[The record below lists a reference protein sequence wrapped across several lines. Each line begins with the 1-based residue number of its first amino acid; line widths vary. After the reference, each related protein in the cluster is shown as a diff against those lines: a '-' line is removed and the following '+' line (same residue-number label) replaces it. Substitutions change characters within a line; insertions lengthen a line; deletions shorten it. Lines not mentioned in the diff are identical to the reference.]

1 MADKPVT
8 REEKYLAYL
17 AGDYKG
23 ELTKPITRKEK
34 YLYELC
40 LKGIGGEISPEEI
53 KNAVNEYL
61 EKNPVKPGATTEQTQ
76 QIEQNKTD
84 IASLKEETNSLK
96 GDLTQ
101 LDERVQ
107 AIKVAGGNEDY
118 RPNYF
123 TDDFKITEGIR
134 INNGVESSNE
144 SYFATD
150 FLPID
155 GIVSF
160 ADFYTPLYMNAIFF
174 YDASKTYIGKASAN
188 DIPESAKYYRISEQI
203 IGWKS
208 LYTTYGNVAGYGL
221 NRYYRQLPKENGG
234 IALANNVNLV
244 DVLSDPTKPT
254 VTINFYGDSNTYGY
268 GVEQKSWAYYIAQ
281 GIKAN
286 FTGEYKYYV
295 GHPHVQAFCNMN
307 TQANPYPALKGFTNQ
322 NIEDLPYIRIR
333 TTATSVKVG
342 WNGTGDGNLVID
354 GNYDDVRP
362 VSNGDTVAL
371 DGALH
376 ILDLKPSVANIMN
389 YNPYFAISKT
399 IVCNNYGVAGRSSQN
414 QEVTGINSCDLA
426 FMMIGTNDGNN
437 NIWEGSQNVFL
448 LQSII
453 NPSKVIGI
461 LPPANRSNATLFR
474 QIAHIK
480 QLYDVIG
487 VRYLRVPYFNELISI
502 DDTLMQSDGLHYT
515 QKGHIALANAIS
527 SECGACIN
535 VWEGKEFSAT
545 VTDTFANIS

>member
-1 MADKPVT
+1 MADNIA
-8 REEKYLAYL
+8 RALAIQ
-17 AGDYKG
+17 AKKG
-23 ELTKPITRKEK
+23 LDTETIKSTTTEWLETN
-34 YLYELC
+34 
-40 LKGIGGEISPEEI
+40 GIKTGATAEQVAQI
-53 KNAVNEYL
+53 
-61 EKNPVKPGATTEQTQ
+61 EKNTS
-76 QIEQNKTD
+76 D
-84 IASLKEETNSLK
+84 ISQLSEENAELKS
-96 GDLTQ
+96 DLTQ
-101 LDERVQ
+101 LDDRVQ
-107 AIKVAGGNEDY
+107 TIEVEGGKEDY

-134 INNGVESSNE
+134 INNGVESSNK

-155 GIVSF
+155 GIISF
-160 ADFYTPLYMNAIFF
+160 ADFYTPLYMNGIFF
-174 YDASKTYIGKASAN
+174 YDASKTYIGKASVN
-188 DIPESAKYYRISEQI
+188 DIPESAKYYRISDQI

-244 DVLSDPTKPT
+244 DVISDPTKPT

-307 TQANPYPALKGFTNQ
+307 TQASPYPALKGFTNQ
-322 NIEDLPYIRIR
+322 QIKDLPYIRIR

-376 ILDLKPSVANIMN
+376 VLDLKPSVANVMN

-414 QEVTGINSCDLA
+414 QDVTGINSCDLA

-437 NIWEGSQNVFL
+437 NIWEGSQNAFL

-515 QKGHIALANAIS
+515 QNGHIALANAIS
-527 SECGACIN
+527 SECGACVN